1 MKRSILAWARFVGWG
16 FSAAALLPAMEVMVV
31 TGGVSAPPAEFGLRE
46 LEAAL
51 RARGVR
57 VARVDAVAEARG
69 GALVVAGLCGG
80 DGAAAALLRVENVKA
95 PEAPES
101 LVIHKTAVSGSPAVV
116 LCGSDQRG
124 LMYAALEVAE
134 RIGWA
139 GPGEAPFTHVRN
151 TRQRPYI
158 GERAVSIYTMQ
169 RAWFERRLYD
179 EAYWHKYFAT
189 LARSRINSFVVI
201 FGYENGG
208 FLAPPYPYFFDVK
221 EFPGVRLVGIT
232 PEEQRR
238 NTAAFRRM
246 IGLAHAY
253 GIDFTVGIWD
263 HIYRGGVQ
271 AGGIAGA
278 SELAGKKVPGLVWG
292 LNAENL
298 AAYTKAA
305 LRKFVET
312 FPEIDALQFRMHGES
327 GLKREEMPVFWHEVF
342 TMIRRLRP
350 EMRVDLRA
358 KQLPDSIIEDALQ
371 QGLRARIATKYW
383 MEQMGL
389 PFHPTHVNRQNQ
401 RDRRHGYADLLRHPQ
416 IYRVHWRLWNGGTTR
431 LLLWGD
437 PEYVRRF
444 AESAKVYGG
453 DSFEVNE
460 MLATWMLGELHD
472 RAPLEVLN
480 PAYRYYD
487 YVFERYWHY
496 YQVWGRVS
504 YDPETPA
511 EVWEREFARRFG
523 RDAGLHLM
531 NGLHLASQV
540 LPRIVAAAYR
550 YRMFPTTRGWAEMS
564 RMGDLPKYAA
574 DEEPSDIQQFLNVR
588 EEAERILEGADTAK
602 RTPEEVSQWFRAA
615 SKEILR
621 HVRAAMAAAQDPKDK
636 EFLSTITDLR
646 ILAHLA
652 EYHSHRLMA
661 GVNYNLYKKSGDLFA
676 FDAAIAREA
685 QAAEAWRR
693 IVEAAGDVYPDELA
707 FGVHGKGFPRHWKEE
722 LVKLEAGLEKLREE
736 RRRARLPGEGP
747 ALRIAHVP
755 VRRAGV
761 HEAIRIRA
769 TVGPGDARPRVRV
782 RFAVAGDE
790 YRTLEMRRAGEGMYE
805 AVLPPAGTETE
816 LRYWIEAEDSSGAR
830 ALLPTAGEQDPIVV
844 AVTDDREPPKV
855 RLERAGGVRPGE
867 DLTVRA
873 AVSDTSGIRWV
884 RLRYRHVTQFE
895 DYETIEMRPN
905 PASGLYEATIPGEFL
920 VAKWDVMYFVEA
932 MDKKGNG
939 RMYPDLEKDA
949 PYVIVTLERRERAG
963 R

>member
-1 MKRSILAWARFVGWG
+1 MRRRVRVLAWLLGWALATAGPAPARAV
-16 FSAAALLPAMEVMVV
+16 AVV
-31 TGGVSAPPAEFGLRE
+31 ADRGLTAPAEFGMRE

-57 VARVDAVAEARG
+57 VARAETVVEARG
-69 GALVVAGLCGG
+69 RALVVAGLCEGG
-80 DGAAAALLRVENVKA
+80 GAAAALLRVENVKA

-101 LVIHKTAVSGSPAVV
+101 LVIHKTSVSGSPAVV

-124 LMYAALEVAE
+124 LMYAALEAAE

-139 GPGEAPFTHVRN
+139 RPGEDPFTYIRN
-151 TRQRPYI
+151 TRRRPYI

-179 EAYWHKYFAT
+179 EAYWHKYFGM
-189 LARSRINSFVVI
+189 LARSRINSFVVV

-208 FLAPPYPYFFDVK
+208 FLAPPYPYFFDVE
-221 EFPGVRLVGIT
+221 EFPDVRLVGIT
-232 PEEQRR
+232 PDEQRR

-246 IGLAHAY
+246 IELAHAY
-253 GIDFTVGIWD
+253 GIDFTAAIWD

-271 AGGIAGA
+271 AGGIPGA

-312 FPEIDALQFRMHGES
+312 FPEIDAMQFRMHGES

-342 TMIRRLRP
+342 TMVRRLRP

-358 KQLPDSIIEDALQ
+358 KQLPDAIIEDAVS
-371 QGLRARIATKYW
+371 QGLRVRIATKYW

-389 PFHPTHVNRQNQ
+389 PFHPTHINRQNQ
-401 RDRRHGYADLLRHPQ
+401 HDRRHGYADLLRYPQ

-437 PEYVRRF
+437 PEYARRF
-444 AESAKVYGG
+444 AASAKLYGG

-460 MLATWMLGELHD
+460 MLATWMLGEPHD
-472 RAPLEVLN
+472 REPLEVLN

-487 YVFERYWHY
+487 YAFERYWHY

-504 YDPETPA
+504 YAPETPA

-523 RDAGLHLM
+523 PVAGLHLM
-531 NGLHLASQV
+531 KGLHLASRV

-564 RMGDLPKYAA
+564 RMGELPKYAA
-574 DEEPSDIQQFLNVR
+574 DEEPSDVQQFLNVR
-588 EEAERILEGADTAK
+588 EEAERILAGADTAK
-602 RTPEEVSQWFRAA
+602 RRPEDVSRWFRAT
-615 SKEILR
+615 SLEILR
-621 HVRAAMAAAQDPKDK
+621 HVRAAVAAAEDPGDK
-636 EFLSTITDLR
+636 EFVCTVTDLR

-652 EYHSHRLMA
+652 EYHSERLRA
-661 GVNYNLYKKSGDLFA
+661 GVQYNLYKKSGDLFA
-676 FDAAIAREA
+676 FDAAVRHEARA
-685 QAAEAWRR
+685 VEAWRR

-722 LVKLEAGLEKLREE
+722 LLKLEAGLEKLREQ
-736 RRRARLPGEGP
+736 RRQARLPGDGS

-761 HEAIRIRA
+761 DDAVTVRA
-769 TVGPGDARPRVRV
+769 TAGPAAADLRVRV
-782 RFAVAGDE
+782 RFAVGGGE
-790 YRTLEMRRAGEGMYE
+790 PRELEMRRVGMGMYE
-805 AVLPPAGTETE
+805 AAIPPAGGETE
-816 LRYWIEAEDSSGAR
+816 LRYWIEAEDSSGGKAVYPDGGG
-830 ALLPTAGEQDPIVV
+830 AEAIVV
-844 AVTDDREPPKV
+844 TISDDREPPKV

-873 AVSDTSGIRWV
+873 AVSDVSGIRWARV
-884 RLRYRHVTQFE
+884 RYRHVTQFE
-895 DYETIEMRPN
+895 DYKATEMRRN
-905 PASGLYEATIPGEFL
+905 PSTGLYEATIPGRFIVPE
-920 VAKWDVMYFVEA
+920 WDVMYFVEA

-939 RMYPDLEKDA
+939 RMYPDLEKEA
-949 PYVIVTLERRERAG
+949 PYVIVPLERRERAG